1 MFELEQEQRK
11 SGTGWYWLGAVVIV
25 ALVIVGLVYYKS
37 PKPASKGPTPAAAS
51 VTLPA
56 NSKADPVHDL
66 KVLRTHLGKDPAGV
80 TAVWSISLQNK
91 SGAYTYS
98 DIHYETKYIGANNVP
113 ILVNQGTLPV
123 SLGPGE
129 ETTSEVRDALYPS
142 DTVLYNFRITGAA
155 STVR

>member
-1 MFELEQEQRK
+1 MFELEQEQQK
-11 SGTGWYWLGAVVIV
+11 PGTGKYWLGAVIIV
-25 ALVIVGLVYYKS
+25 ALVIVGLVYYKTSKPVSKS
-37 PKPASKGPTPAAAS
+37 PAPATAS
-51 VTLPA
+51 VSLPA

-80 TAVWSISLQNK
+80 TAVWSVSLQNK

-113 ILVNQGTLPV
+113 IMVNQGTLPV

-129 ETTSEVRDALYPS
+129 ETTSEFRDALYPS
-142 DTVLYNFRITGAA
+142 DTVLYNFRITGAMSA
-155 STVR
+155 IR